1 MTLFDFS
8 NKRKKLA
15 IDYPDLMGKTVIRSF
30 DGAKFKCVTI
40 QYGKNTEILYVSI
53 LRCVEFTNIETVD
66 DYAKAVGNKAIYINW
81 DDFHLN
87 YEFSEKECET
97 ISGNNFSNKKIK
109 SYWQKMKEVFVKD
122 FKDGS
127 HSKQKGETNE

>member
-1 MTLFDFS
+1 
-8 NKRKKLA
+8 
-15 IDYPDLMGKTVIRSF
+15 MGKTVIRSF

-66 DYAKAVGNKAIYINW
+66 DYAKAVGNKAIFINW
-81 DDFHLN
+81 DDFFLN

-127 HSKQKGETNE
+127 HSKQKGEANE

>member
-40 QYGKNTEILYVSI
+40 QYGKNTKILYVSI
-53 LRCVEFTNIETVD
+53 LRCYDFTNIDTADE
-66 DYAKAVGNKAIYINW
+66 YACAVANKAIFIDW
-81 DDFHLN
+81 EDFFLN

-97 ISGNNFSNKKIK
+97 ISGNNFSNNLIK
-109 SYWQKMKEVFVKD
+109 ANWQKMKKAFLKD
-122 FKDGS
+122 FEDGS
-127 HSKQKGETNE
+127 HKKLKGETNE

>member
-53 LRCVEFTNIETVD
+53 LRCVEFTNLNTVD
-66 DYAKAVGNKAIYINW
+66 EYASAVANKAIFIDW
-81 DDFHLN
+81 EDFFLN

-97 ISGNNFSNKKIK
+97 ISGNNFSNNLIK
-109 SYWQKMKEVFVKD
+109 ANWHKMKKAFVKD
-122 FKDGS
+122 FEDGS
-127 HSKQKGETNE
+127 HTKQKGESK

>member
-40 QYGKNTEILYVSI
+40 QYEKNTEILYVSI
-53 LRCVEFTNIETVD
+53 LRCYDFDHIDNATE
-66 DYAKAVGNKAIYINW
+66 YANAVANKAIFIDW
-81 DDFHLN
+81 DNFFLN
-87 YEFSEKECET
+87 YEFSEKEFFA
-97 ISGNNFSNKKIK
+97 IFSASAASLKAMD
-109 SYWQKMKEVFVKD
+109 SA
-122 FKDGS
+122 
-127 HSKQKGETNE
+127 

>member
-40 QYGKNTEILYVSI
+40 QYGKNTKILYVSI
-53 LRCVEFTNIETVD
+53 LRCYDFTNIDTADE
-66 DYAKAVGNKAIYINW
+66 YACAVANKAIFIDW
-81 DDFHLN
+81 EDFFLN

-97 ISGNNFSNKKIK
+97 ISGNNYSNNLIRAN
-109 SYWQKMKEVFVKD
+109 WQKMKKVFVKD
-122 FKDGS
+122 FSEGANK
-127 HSKQKGETNE
+127 

>member
-66 DYAKAVGNKAIYINW
+66 DYAKAVGNKAIFINW
-81 DDFHLN
+81 DDFFLN

-97 ISGNNFSNKKIK
+97 ISGNNFSNNHIK
-109 SYWQKMKEVFVKD
+109 ANWQKMKKAFVKD
-122 FKDGS
+122 FEDGS
-127 HSKQKGETNE
+127 HKKLKGETNE

>member
-1 MTLFDFS
+1 MSLFNFS

-40 QYGKNTEILYVSI
+40 QYGKYTKILYVSI
-53 LRCVEFTNIETVD
+53 LRCYDFTNIDTADEYVC
-66 DYAKAVGNKAIYINW
+66 AVANKAIFIDW
-81 DDFHLN
+81 EDFFLN

-97 ISGNNFSNKKIK
+97 ISGNNFSNNLIK
-109 SYWQKMKEVFVKD
+109 ANWQKMKKAFLKD
-122 FKDGS
+122 FQDGS
-127 HSKQKGETNE
+127 HKKLKGETNE

>member
-1 MTLFDFS
+1 MIDFFK
-8 NKRKKLA
+8 KRKKLA
-15 IDYPDLMGKTVIRSF
+15 IDYDDLMGKTVIRTF

-40 QYGKNTEILYVSI
+40 QYGKNTKILYVSI
-53 LRCVEFTNIETVD
+53 LRCYDFTNIDTADE
-66 DYAKAVGNKAIYINW
+66 YACAVANKAIFIDW
-81 DDFHLN
+81 EDFFLN

-109 SYWQKMKEVFVKD
+109 SCWQKMKEVFIQD

-127 HSKQKGETNE
+127 HKYTKWRS